1 MRAMLKKYWFY
12 FILGLV
18 LLAVVLFE
26 AHGEGDF
33 FIFLSASRDLFLNK
47 NIYTTLYS
55 KWYHYYY
62 DISFALILFPF
73 SFLPLYLVK
82 VFWLILNVFFVYRI
96 WKIINAY
103 LPPLELGKNIKILF
117 ILLSFIFV
125 LKCLRDNFHLAQV
138 TIFILYLTLEG
149 LYLMHQEKKIFGSL
163 LLALGITIK
172 LLPIVIIPYLLY
184 RKDWKSAGY
193 TFGFIFL
200 LLFFP
205 ALFIGY
211 DYNLL
216 LLKERWMLINPTNQA
231 HILDTSER
239 SFHSLTTLLAT
250 LLVENS
256 GDQYALSI
264 KRNIANIP
272 IQKLNLIINITRAFF
287 ALLTLYFL
295 RTRPFVNSVSNLQRL
310 YEISY
315 LCLIIPLIFPHQ
327 QHYAFFF
334 IFPASTYL
342 LFYYIK
348 IYFNP
353 NEKVFEKY
361 FILKKY
367 TMAII
372 LFIIYFLCNSH
383 FILGAFNHYYDHF
396 KTLTY
401 GVLLMIP
408 LLAYCKPEKL
418 NGQ

>member
-1 MRAMLKKYWFY
+1 MQSLLKSYWFY

-18 LLAVVLFE
+18 LLAIILFE
-26 AHGEGDF
+26 AQGQGDF
-33 FIFLSASRDLFLNK
+33 YIFLSASRDLFLGK

-55 KWYHYYY
+55 NWFHYYY
-62 DISFALILFPF
+62 DVAFALILYPF
-73 SFLPLYLVK
+73 SFLPLYAVK
-82 VFWLILNVFFVYRI
+82 VSWLILNVFFVYRV
-96 WKIINAY
+96 WKIISNY
-103 LPPLELGKNIKILF
+103 LPLSKLGKKTKTLF
-117 ILLSFIFV
+117 VLLAFVFI

-149 LYLMHQEKKIFGSL
+149 LLLIHLEKKIAGSL

-193 TFGFIFL
+193 TLSFIFL

-211 DYNLL
+211 DYNLF
-216 LLKERWMLINPTNQA
+216 LLKERWALINPMNQA

-250 LLVENS
+250 LLIENN
-256 GDQYALSI
+256 GDKLALPI
-264 KRNIANIP
+264 KRNIADISLQQLNI
-272 IQKLNLIINITRAFF
+272 IINSIRG
-287 ALLTLYFL
+287 LLVMFTLYFL
-295 RTRPFVNSVSNLQRL
+295 NTKPFVNTISNIQRL

-342 LFYYIK
+342 LFYYIQT
-348 IYFNP
+348 YFNASE
-353 NEKVFEKY
+353 NTNRSNFK
-361 FILKKY
+361 LKKY
-367 TMAII
+367 AMAFL

-383 FILGAFNHYYDHF
+383 LILGVFNPYYDHF

-408 LLAYCKPEKL
+408 LLAFCNPKKL
-418 NGQ
+418 DVQ